1 MTWAFHPEARIEY
14 HQGAAFYEE
23 CRRGLGAEFSREIES
38 AIGRILEAPE
48 RWRITKQDVRH
59 YLAHKFP
66 YAILYTLEQDFILII
81 AVAHASR
88 EPGYWKHRIR

>member
-1 MTWAFHPEARIEY
+1 MTWAFHPEARSEY
-14 HQGAAFYEE
+14 REAAVFYEE

-66 YAILYTLEQDFILII
+66 YAILYTIEQDSILII

-88 EPGYWKHRIR
+88 EPGYWKNRIA